1 MKRVTRFV
9 TEDNERLVISADAEV
24 VHLLTGQLLPA
35 CRVKHGEAVLVRLQC
50 GAVEKLAMRDQEKPK
65 NSGP

>member
-9 TEDNERLVISADAEV
+9 TEDNERLVISADVEVV
-24 VHLLTGQLLPA
+24 VHLTGQFLPA
-35 CRVKHGEAVLVRLQC
+35 CRVKHDEAVLVRLRV

-65 NSGP
+65 ITSP